1 MILYHSGH
9 LGHRKIEEVINVIMY
24 HSGSKGRL
32 ADESLEFLQAQLG
45 TDGLPTDMAAIMLQG
60 RSRLI
65 TYAEIINE
73 TLLMDEVKV
82 LSGMHPKLA
91 LDSGAFSVMNSGITI
106 DIDVY
111 AEFLK
116 QYRELF
122 TWYANL
128 DVIPID
134 DTHTVEAG
142 QASLD
147 NLVHLENEH
156 GLSPMPIFHFG
167 EPIEFLD
174 QMQEGR
180 NHIGLG
186 GLVGVPRAS
195 RMPWL
200 ETVFDHVNEGVRVHG
215 YGIGD
220 EVLIK
225 GFPWDSV
232 DCTNWLTA
240 CRFGSWPPFHSGIYT
255 LTARVLPWVEYLDA
269 MCAAQD
275 EAYTDK
281 TTDQEDPQNTL
292 FKTASMDR
300 SREQGPQN
308 IGPAAAVWPG
318 DDFEKGKR
326 AAELIAKGPRP
337 TPKVAVKLP
346 PRKKTKRRTSVAVPK
361 RKTKPVTVPVKP
373 MTEEELEKSRAE
385 LKALRERTIAREEE
399 LNPTPRTDD
408 AGKHDMIKCTCSAMG
423 RNNECPRHGVNG
435 TEVGHAV

>member
-65 TYAEIINE
+65 TYAEIVNE

-82 LSGMHPKLA
+82 LSGMHPNLA

-134 DTHTVEAG
+134 DSHTVEAG

-156 GLSPMPIFHFG
+156 GLTPMPIFHFG

-180 NHIGLG
+180 DHIGLG

-200 ETVFDHVNEGVRVHG
+200 ETVFQHVNDGVRVHG

-269 MCAAQD
+269 MCSAMGSEYQGK
-275 EAYTDK
+275 EEE
-281 TTDQEDPQNTL
+281 DQASL
-292 FKTASMDR
+292 FKTTSMDR
-300 SREQGPQN
+300 TRDQGPQN

-318 DDFEKGKR
+318 DDFEKGER
-326 AAELIAKGPRP
+326 AAELIAQGPRP
-337 TPKVAVKLP
+337 TPAVAVKVP
-346 PRKKTKRRTSVAVPK
+346 PRKKKTRAVSAPKRRVKP
-361 RKTKPVTVPVKP
+361 KPVAPPVIKRTP
-373 MTEEELEKSRAE
+373 EQEAKQRAD
-385 LKALRERTIAREEE
+385 LDRLRQETIAREEALKPAE
-399 LNPTPRTDD
+399 HD
-408 AGKHDMIKCTCSAMG
+408 AGANDYVRCTCSPLK
-423 RNNECPRHGVNG
+423 RDLDCPRHGTEG

>member
-9 LGHRKIEEVINVIMY
+9 LGHRGMEDIVNVIMY

-82 LSGMHPKLA
+82 LAGMHPNLA

-116 QYRELF
+116 EHQELF

-134 DTHTVEAG
+134 DTHTVGAA

-147 NLVHLENEH
+147 NLHHLEDEH
-156 GLSPMPIFHFG
+156 GLAPMPIFHFG

-174 QMQEGR
+174 KLQDGR
-180 NHIGLG
+180 THIGLG

-200 ETVFDHVNEGVRVHG
+200 ETVFEHVNDGVRVHG

-220 EVLIK
+220 EILIK

-232 DCTNWLTA
+232 DSTNWLTA

-269 MCAAQD
+269 ICAAMGSEYQGKED
-275 EAYTDK
+275 E
-281 TTDQEDPQNTL
+281 DQASL
-292 FKTASMDR
+292 FQTASMDR
-300 SREQGPQN
+300 DREQGPQN

-318 DDFEKGKR
+318 DDEAKGER
-326 AAELIAKGPRP
+326 MAELIAKGPRP
-337 TPKVAVKLP
+337 TPAVAVKLP
-346 PRKKTKRRTSVAVPK
+346 PRKKTTRKATK
-361 RKTKPVTVPVKP
+361 RKVAPVVAPPPIKKRTPEEIAKDRAYLDRIRQETAAKEEALKPK
-373 MTEEELEKSRAE
+373 
-385 LKALRERTIAREEE
+385 
-399 LNPTPRTDD
+399 TPAPKVSSDLIR
-408 AGKHDMIKCTCSAMG
+408 CTCSPLG
-423 RNNECPRHGVNG
+423 RNQECPRHGVNG
-435 TEVGHAV
+435 TEVGHA